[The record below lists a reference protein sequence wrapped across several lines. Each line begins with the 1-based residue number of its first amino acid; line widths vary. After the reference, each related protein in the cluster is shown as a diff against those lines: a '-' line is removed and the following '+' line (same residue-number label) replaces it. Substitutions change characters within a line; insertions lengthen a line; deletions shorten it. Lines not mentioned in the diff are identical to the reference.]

1 MKMAF
6 RFSGIFLS
14 LGYLLVIS
22 LWKTMP
28 VQVEWGFCL
37 LLLAT
42 LGIPHGAADHLVAQK
57 LASQANKSFETF
69 SFIGKYLLVMLLYG
83 SLWYVSPLLSF
94 LIFIAISVFHFGDL
108 ETSGKQ
114 NLHLS
119 RIQYYLSLVRSMILG
134 TGILGFILSQHAQ
147 EVSRI
152 LQNFDLGVV
161 ISFDALPVSFYI
173 LCILVGYQKDH
184 KTYFIHTAITLL
196 IGTYLP
202 ILPAFICYFAGCHA
216 VYSLKVLSTSLE
228 INLTTLYKRLIPF
241 TCLAL
246 FMGTIYVGFVSEEK
260 WLAHAFIF
268 LSILTLPHFILMHQI
283 TIKKPE

>member
-6 RFSGIFLS
+6 RYSGIFLS

-42 LGIPHGAADHLVAQK
+42 LGIPHGAADHLLAQK
-57 LASQANKSFETF
+57 LASQANKTFGIF
-69 SFIGKYLLVMLLYG
+69 SFLGKYLLVMLLYG

-134 TGILGFILSQHAQ
+134 TGILGFILSQNAQ

-246 FMGTIYVGFVSEEK
+246 VMGTIYVGFVSEEK
-260 WLAHAFIF
+260 WLAHAFIY
-268 LSILTLPHFILMHQI
+268 LSILTMPHFILMHQI